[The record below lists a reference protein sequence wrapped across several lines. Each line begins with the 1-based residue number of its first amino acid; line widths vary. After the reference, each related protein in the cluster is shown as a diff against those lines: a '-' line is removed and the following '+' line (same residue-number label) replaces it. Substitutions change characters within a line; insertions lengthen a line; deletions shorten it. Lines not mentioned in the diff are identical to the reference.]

1 MIGELRL
8 AATDL
13 RKSMVRDLKKAKAA
27 EPLRAPAVTVPPR
40 PQAVTTPVSM
50 QGLWRVVVWGSTAAT
65 ALLIAVLASRGITGS
80 QRAAVAAATLVPNTV
95 PVVHYGKPEPP
106 AFDAAAETKRLSDAV
121 AVLAADND
129 ALKARLATVEQN
141 MDDVTGSIAKQI
153 EAVKTPP
160 WPDDDAAVP
169 ATPAAIAAVVA
180 PALPLPME
188 YGVDIGSATSIEA
201 LRARWAGIRTAHPHL
216 FGTLAPSV
224 SLREIHSRPE
234 LRLILGPLAS
244 IDAATHLCA
253 ELASVHVPCEP
264 TIFAGQHLALE

>member
-1 MIGELRL
+1 MIGDVRL
-8 AATDL
+8 AAADL

-27 EPLRAPAVTVPPR
+27 EPPRTPVITVPPR
-40 PQAVTTPVSM
+40 PRGVTTPVSM

-65 ALLIAVLASRGITGS
+65 ALLIAVLASRGVTGS

-95 PVVHYGKPEPP
+95 PVVHYGMPEPP
-106 AFDAAAETKRLSDAV
+106 PFDAAAETKRLSDTV
-121 AVLAADND
+121 AALAADND
-129 ALKARLATVEQN
+129 ALKARVAALEQN

-160 WPDDDAAVP
+160 WPDDDGAAP
-169 ATPAAIAAVVA
+169 ATPAAIAAVMA
-180 PALPLPME
+180 PALPLPLE
-188 YGVDIGSATSIEA
+188 YGVDIGSAASIEA

-244 IDAATHLCA
+244 IEAATHLCA
-253 ELASVHVPCEP
+253 ELTPFHVPCEP